1 LEAAAS
7 FWMGCKS
14 RRTRELPSARG
25 AVAFVRVVL
34 GLPRIEVRLSD
45 ETAGRRIRAHLSV
58 RVLGVLPKH
67 RVAQGVLAV
76 PPTMGDYLSGRSRQ
90 AVRTNTA
97 RAARAGIAVSPLI
110 TLGTRRDAV
119 YRYAG
124 PALGPV
130 DREWRDDW
138 ARRAAEDGRVW
149 LAASNTD
156 GQVQGLLV
164 ATFDLDWAMLEVA
177 VARQHS
183 TRWLL
188 EKALLQHLVDSRV
201 RYVFTGAGNALSV
214 GLSVRHVQRLLG
226 YGVANLTVS
235 QTPPSAR
242 GAPVSAVAASAN
254 ATLVARGQRTEA
266 QTVDAIPPQLD
277 AIS

>member
-1 LEAAAS
+1 VLAS
-7 FWMGCKS
+7 SG
-14 RRTRELPSARG
+14 SARITE
-25 AVAFVRVVL
+25 L
-34 GLPRIEVRLSD
+34 GRKPLGQHRRRRRSLNLPRVEVRLSD

-76 PPTMGDYLSGRSRQ
+76 PPTMGAYLSGRSRQ

-110 TLGTRRDAV
+110 ALGARRDAV

-138 ARRAAEDGRVW
+138 ARRAAEDGGVW

-214 GLSVRHVQRLLG
+214 GRSVRHVQRLLG

-235 QTPPSAR
+235 PTPPSAQC
-242 GAPVSAVAASAN
+242 APASAVAASAN
-254 ATLVARGQRTEA
+254 TTLVARGQRTEA